1 MANVLIID
9 DDEGLCYSIER
20 ALRNIHKVF
29 TAMHSETAYNILSN
43 NPIDIAFID
52 QRLGKESGT
61 EILKEIKGRFPKLPC
76 ILMTAYGSSETILES
91 ISQGA
96 ADFIS
101 KPLETDGFLR
111 LIEANVVKKN
121 ICSDNYINIS
131 ELVYP
136 PNVFIGKSPQMIK
149 ILKNV
154 ATVAATD
161 SPVLITG
168 ESGTGKDHIAKI
180 IHDYSSR
187 SNYPFVPVNSAAIPR
202 NLLES
207 EMFGHVKGAFSG
219 AYQSKKGKFETADKG
234 TIFLNEIG
242 DLPSGLQAKLLHVL
256 QDGTI
261 EKLGENKLK
270 KVDVRLISA
279 TNKNL
284 DEKLESGSFRE
295 DLFYRLNVFSIHL
308 PPLRDRKAD
317 IVELSK
323 FFIKEA
329 CINLDKEVTCVHK
342 GVFEILASYDWPG
355 NIRELKNIIKKSVI
369 VSSRQT
375 LEPDDIVLPK
385 SKEAAK
391 NVQNL
396 KKHLYKEY
404 REHSYG
410 NVLHRA
416 LDDIE
421 KEFIEDALK
430 ECKGNISQVAE
441 MLGISRVTLYDK
453 LKKYSIK
460 AHSD

>member
-9 DDEGLCYSIER
+9 DDEGLCYSVER

-29 TAMHSETAYNILSN
+29 TATHSDSAYNILSN

-52 QRLGKESGT
+52 QRLGKENGT
-61 EILKEIKGRFPKLPC
+61 EVLKEIKGRFPKLPC

-91 ISQGA
+91 ISRGA

-101 KPLETDGFLR
+101 KPLETQDFLN
-111 LIEANVVKKN
+111 LIEANLIQKN
-121 ICSDNYINIS
+121 LCSDDYVNIS
-131 ELVYP
+131 DLSYSEDI
-136 PNVFIGKSPQMIK
+136 FIGKSPEMIK
-149 ILKNV
+149 ILKTV

-180 IHDYSSR
+180 IHNYSKR
-187 SNYPFVPVNSAAIPR
+187 AKYPFVPINSAAIPR

-219 AYQSKKGKFETADKG
+219 AYQSKKGKFEVADKG

-242 DLPSGLQAKLLHVL
+242 DLPAGLQAKLLHVL
-256 QDGTI
+256 QDGSF

-279 TNKNL
+279 TNKDLN
-284 DEKLESGSFRE
+284 EKLEFGSFRE

-308 PPLRDRKAD
+308 PPLRKRKAD
-317 IVELSK
+317 IVELAK

-329 CINLDKEVTCVHK
+329 CENLDKEITCVHK
-342 GVFEILASYDWPG
+342 DVFDMLTSYDWPG
-355 NIRELKNIIKKSVI
+355 NIRELKNIVNKSVI
-369 VSSRQT
+369 VSNRQS
-375 LEPDDIVLPK
+375 LEPDDVILPD
-385 SKEAAK
+385 SRTEIE
-391 NVQNL
+391 VGEDI
-396 KKHLYKEY
+396 KKDLYDNYKEHFY
-404 REHSYG
+404 GDALHS
-410 NVLHRA
+410 VLE
-416 LDDIE
+416 DIE

-430 ECKGNISQVAE
+430 DCHGNVSKVSE
-441 MLGISRVTLYDK
+441 LLGVSRVTLYDK
-453 LKKYSIK
+453 IKKYSIK
-460 AHSD
+460 I

>member
-1 MANVLIID
+1 
-9 DDEGLCYSIER
+9 
-20 ALRNIHKVF
+20 
-29 TAMHSETAYNILSN
+29 
-43 NPIDIAFID
+43 
-52 QRLGKESGT
+52 
-61 EILKEIKGRFPKLPC
+61 
-76 ILMTAYGSSETILES
+76 
-91 ISQGA
+91 
-96 ADFIS
+96 
-101 KPLETDGFLR
+101 
-111 LIEANVVKKN
+111 
-121 ICSDNYINIS
+121 
-131 ELVYP
+131 
-136 PNVFIGKSPQMIK
+136 MIK
-149 ILKNV
+149 ILKTV

-202 NLLES
+202 SLLES

-329 CINLDKEVTCVHK
+329 CVNLDKEVTCVHK
-342 GVFEILASYDWPG
+342 DVFEILSSYDWPG

-375 LEPDDIVLPK
+375 LELDDIVLPK
-385 SKEAAK
+385 NKEAAK

-396 KKHLYKEY
+396 KKNLYKEY
-404 REHSYG
+404 RGHSYG
-410 NVLHRA
+410 DVLHRA
-416 LDDIE
+416 FDDIE

-430 ECKGNISQVAE
+430 ECKGNLSQVAE